1 MLTAGSGL
9 NDFQG
14 FLRPGPS
21 HKQPPAAA
29 MESAFVCVES
39 PTGVRCG
46 MRVFTAGDVGTYT
59 LMLAVVAVIGQTV
72 CSLYAFCIATMQV
85 RSFLVTV
92 ERHGPAAGL
101 FDFGPYWVL
110 QPCSDESPVAP
121 TTAATTAGP
130 VSAAAGAAARAAPT
144 ASINGGGGGAA
155 AAAAERT
162 VTVIATPLHGA
173 AHPADDPADTAN
185 PAASEYQDN
194 DQTPQAPTAPPL
206 QPPPQQQ
213 QQKQRQWRQQA
224 QQQQQVQRQAT
235 TTLQKEGAAAA
246 AALVTTPTQ
255 LIADTAAAAAGKPN
269 VSHLQLLPHPPS
281 TGRAIPLSIVLL
293 WRLPLCVAAVA
304 VASLIMRTARRV
316 SGSGKG
322 SNSRLSRPV
331 SHGRLGVGRLR

>member
-14 FLRPGPS
+14 FLRPAGHS

-39 PTGVRCG
+39 PRGVRCDMG
-46 MRVFTAGDVGTYT
+46 VFTAGDVGTYT

-92 ERHGPAAGL
+92 ARHGPAAGL

-110 QPCSDESPVAP
+110 QPCSDKTPVAP

-144 ASINGGGGGAA
+144 ASINNGGGGDAA
-155 AAAAERT
+155 SSAAAAERT

-206 QPPPQQQ
+206 QPPPPQQ
-213 QQKQRQWRQQA
+213 QQKQRQ
-224 QQQQQVQRQAT
+224 QVQRQAT
-235 TTLQKEGAAAA
+235 STLQKEGAAAA

-269 VSHLQLLPHPPS
+269 VSHLHLLPHPPS

-304 VASLIMRTARRV
+304 VASLIMRTARIV